1 MISLGTWS
9 ARSTRYQRF
18 LNLSNVFL
26 LIVSTILLFSSAVL
40 INFYHLTKLY
50 FWSWYFY
57 ACPMCMLALGLYTF
71 AVSVYGFLISNNE
84 SRGLISM
91 IAVFLGIAFF
101 VQIFSVFTAIELR
114 YLIKTS
120 PIPAGAVMK
129 NMRLYER
136 DESIRSSW
144 DDMQR
149 DLRCCGGVNYENGFQ
164 EWESVLQ
171 AKSVPDSCC
180 HLERSGCGNRK
191 IQQFTS
197 ENYFNLEIWKDGC
210 LQILQVKMKNDVE
223 PALMVYAGVGVLL
236 AIVELITVV
245 LACAFVAQ
253 LGRRRRRELGQ
264 WDRRVVAD
272 EYLPSLTSKE
282 TNF

>member
-1 MISLGTWS
+1 
-9 ARSTRYQRF
+9 
-18 LNLSNVFL
+18 
-26 LIVSTILLFSSAVL
+26 
-40 INFYHLTKLY
+40 
-50 FWSWYFY
+50 
-57 ACPMCMLALGLYTF
+57 
-71 AVSVYGFLISNNE
+71 
-84 SRGLISM
+84 
-91 IAVFLGIAFF
+91 
-101 VQIFSVFTAIELR
+101 
-114 YLIKTS
+114 
-120 PIPAGAVMK
+120 MK
-129 NMRLYER
+129 
-136 DESIRSSW
+136 
-144 DDMQR
+144 
-149 DLRCCGGVNYENGFQ
+149 
-164 EWESVLQ
+164 

-223 PALMVYAGVGVLL
+223 PALMGNKYSNFARTRNCVSVYAGVGVLL

-264 WDRRVVAD
+264 WDRTVVAD